1 MLRSD
6 PPTTRHFCTPAKT
19 TLHGQK
25 LGENYLRKQN
35 ETYSMPDSS
44 LQSLL
49 EDETTAEALAV
60 VLARAE
66 EGNGTVTWQS
76 VSGSVPAEVWGQ
88 IVGSELL
95 VSVGDSFV
103 IDDPPA
109 LREALN
115 TAGIDVTTDISIEE
129 TETLPGWRLTDK
141 VAGAGAL
148 VLAAGYQV
156 PAIKSSVVNGANI
169 MFGPL
174 AGAVPFWMLV
184 TLLAVT
190 VAAISTGVR
199 RRLVDQQQVT
209 SIKERLKT
217 TKEQLREAEECGDET
232 AVERLRERRDELM
245 RSQLGI
251 LTHMLRPLAWTM
263 LVTVPVFLWVS
274 WAVVAPQFA
283 IGATTPALPVLGR
296 MAWTARVLGPVPLWM
311 VYYTLNVVVS
321 NLVIKRAAK
330 RVTDNQAAA

>member
-1 MLRSD
+1 M
-6 PPTTRHFCTPAKT
+6 T
-19 TLHGQK
+19 
-25 LGENYLRKQN
+25 
-35 ETYSMPDSS
+35 DSS

-49 EDETTAEALAV
+49 EDEATAEALAI

-76 VSGSVPAEVWGQ
+76 VSGAVPAEVWGQ

-115 TAGIDVTTDISIEE
+115 TAGIDVTADISIEE
-129 TETLPGWRLTDK
+129 TEALPGWRLTDK

-148 VLAAGYQV
+148 VLATGYQI
-156 PAIKSSVVNGANI
+156 PAIKSSVVSGANI

-217 TKEQLREAEECGDET
+217 TKEQLREAEERGDET

-321 NLVIKRAAK
+321 NLVIKRATK